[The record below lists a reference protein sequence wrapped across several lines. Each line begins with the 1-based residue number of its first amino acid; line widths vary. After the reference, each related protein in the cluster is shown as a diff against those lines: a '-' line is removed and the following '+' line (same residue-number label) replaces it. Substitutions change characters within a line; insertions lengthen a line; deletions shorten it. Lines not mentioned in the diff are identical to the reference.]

1 MTARLRM
8 TRAERSEQTRAELVT
23 AARTVFLRR
32 GFHGASLDEISAE
45 AGYTTGAVYS
55 RFGGKDEL
63 FLAVM
68 DEHLERRSRLYADA
82 ARAAEDFESAHR
94 AVMRAAVAAGREEPG
109 WTPLLMEFWTHAAR
123 RDELRAAVDE
133 RNRRNIEVSARLQET
148 LADRHDVTL
157 LRSPEEMQRAVTA
170 MARGL
175 SLERQIARDADVE
188 ALWEDCVIAL
198 LRAFTERRSTP

>member
-1 MTARLRM
+1 MAIRM
-8 TRAERSEQTRAELVT
+8 TRAERSEQTRAELVE

-68 DEHLERRSRLYADA
+68 DEHLQRRMRLYTEA
-82 ARAAEDFESAHR
+82 ALTGEDFETAHR
-94 AVMRAAVAAGREEPG
+94 AVMRAAAVAGRREPG

-123 RDELRAAVDE
+123 RDRLRAAVAE
-133 RNRRNIEVSARLQET
+133 RNQRNLDASAELQEAI
-148 LADRHDVTL
+148 ADRHGMTL
-157 LRSPEEMQRAVTA
+157 LRSPHEMQRAATA

-175 SLERQIARDADVE
+175 SLERQIAPDSEPE
-188 ALWEDCVIAL
+188 ALYEDCVIAL
-198 LRAFTERRSTP
+198 LRAFTEPRSTP

>member
-1 MTARLRM
+1 MATRLRM
-8 TRAERSEQTRAELVT
+8 TRAERSEQTRAELIE

-68 DEHLERRSRLYADA
+68 DEHLERRTRLYTEA
-82 ARAAEDFESAHR
+82 ALAEQDFEAAER
-94 AVMRAAVAAGREEPG
+94 AVMRAAIVAGREEPA

-123 RDELRAAVDE
+123 REELRAAVAE
-133 RNRRNIEVSARLQET
+133 RNQRNLDASAELHET
-148 LADRHDVTL
+148 IAARHGMRL
-157 LRSPEEMQRAVTA
+157 LRSPQEMQRAATA

-175 SLERQIARDADVE
+175 SLERQIATDADIE
-188 ALWEDCVIAL
+188 ALFEDCVIAL
-198 LRAFTERRSTP
+198 LRAFTEPRSTP

>member
-1 MTARLRM
+1 MATRLRM
-8 TRAERSEQTRAELVT
+8 TRAERSEQTRAELVA

-68 DEHLERRSRLYADA
+68 DEHVERRTRLYADA
-82 ARAAEDFESAHR
+82 AMAAEDFESAHR
-94 AVMRAAVAAGREEPG
+94 EVIRAAIAAGHQEPG
-109 WTPLLMEFWTHAAR
+109 WTPLLMEFWMHAAR
-123 RDELRAAVDE
+123 RDDLRAAVAE
-133 RNRRNIEVSARLQET
+133 RNQRNLDASAKLHQA
-148 LADRHDVTL
+148 LADRFGMRL
-157 LRSPEEMQRAVTA
+157 LQSPHEMQRAATA

-175 SLERQIARDADVE
+175 SLERQIAPDA
-188 ALWEDCVIAL
+188 ALERLYEDCVIAL
-198 LRAFTERRSTP
+198 LRAFTERRSTT

>member
-8 TRAERSEQTRAELVT
+8 TRAERAEQTRAELVA
-23 AARTVFLRR
+23 AARTAFLRR

-63 FLAVM
+63 FLAVLDDHM
-68 DEHLERRSRLYADA
+68 EHRMRLYEDAADA
-82 ARAAEDFESAHR
+82 ADDFEGAQR
-94 AVMRAAVAAGREEPG
+94 RVIRTAIAAGRAEPG

-123 RDELRAAVDE
+123 REDLRAAVAE
-133 RNRRNIEVSARLQET
+133 RNERSLDLAAAMQERI
-148 LADRHDVTL
+148 AERFGVRL
-157 LRSPEEMQRAVTA
+157 LRSPREMQRAVSA

-175 SLERQIARDADVE
+175 SLERQIGPDADRE
-188 ALWEDCVIAL
+188 GLYEDCVIGL
-198 LRAFTERRSTP
+198 LRAYTEQRSTA

>member
-1 MTARLRM
+1 M
-8 TRAERSEQTRAELVT
+8 TRAERSEQTRAELIE
-23 AARTVFLRR
+23 AARAVFLRR

-68 DEHLERRSRLYADA
+68 DEHLERRTRLYTEA
-82 ARAAEDFESAHR
+82 ARTGEDFEAAHR
-94 AVMRAAVAAGREEPG
+94 AVMRAAAAAGREEPG

-123 RDELRAAVDE
+123 RDELRAAVAE
-133 RNRRNIEVSARLQET
+133 RNRRNLDASAQLQE
-148 LADRHDVTL
+148 AIAERHGMTL
-157 LRSPEEMQRAVTA
+157 LRSPQEMQRAATA

-175 SLERQIARDADVE
+175 SLERQIAPDGDLE
-188 ALWEDCVIAL
+188 ALYEDCVIAL
-198 LRAFTERRSTP
+198 LRAFTEPRS

>member
-8 TRAERSEQTRAELVT
+8 TRAERSEQTRAELIE
-23 AARTVFLRR
+23 AARAVFLRR

-68 DEHLERRSRLYADA
+68 DEHLQRRTRLYAEA
-82 ARAAEDFESAHR
+82 AVHADDFESAQR
-94 AVMRAAVAAGREEPG
+94 AVMRAAIAAGREEPG
-109 WTPLLMEFWTHAAR
+109 WTPLLMEFWMHAAR
-123 RDELRAAVDE
+123 REELRAAVAE
-133 RNRRNIEVSARLQET
+133 RNQRNLDASAELQET
-148 LADRHDVTL
+148 LAERHGMRL
-157 LRSPEEMQRAVTA
+157 LRSPQEMQRAVTA

-175 SLERQIARDADVE
+175 SLERQIAADADVE
-188 ALWEDCVIAL
+188 ALFEDCVIAL
-198 LRAFTERRSTP
+198 LRAFTEPRSTP